1 MTTGIRTFRVA
12 LHQKPTV
19 YRIIEIESASSLH
32 DLAEAAM
39 TSFDFDFEHPFGFY
53 SSDKPDTMRRQQP
66 MYELAAD
73 TGEKTEAGSVQNTKV
88 ADAFAKQG
96 HVMVLL
102 YDYNAKW
109 LFHVEMTGTGQKAAG
124 KRYPRMAGS
133 KGDAPDQYP
142 DDFDI

>member
-39 TSFDFDFEHPFGFY
+39 ASFDFDFEHPFGFY
-53 SSDKPDTMRRQQP
+53 SSDQPDKMRQQQP

-73 TGEKTEAGSVQNTKV
+73 TGQKTQAGSVQNTKV
-88 ADAFAKQG
+88 AEAFAKQG
-96 HVMVLL
+96 HVMTLL

-109 LFHVEMTGTGQKAAG
+109 LFHVEMTGAGQKATG